1 MKIITQSVLDR
12 ILSWCLISSAKV
24 FISEK
29 VYNTQI
35 LVKFLNGCLAFS
47 LLSKVVIFDH
57 F

>member
-29 VYNTQI
+29 VDNTQI
-35 LVKFLNGCLAFS
+35 LVKFLNGCFGAF
-47 LLSKVVIFDH
+47 VIVESWDI
-57 F
+57 

>member
-29 VYNTQI
+29 VDNTQI
-35 LVKFLNGCLAFS
+35 LVKFLNGCLVFS
-47 LLSKVVIFDH
+47 LLSKVGIFDH